1 MKLTHLNPDTLH
13 KNPAFSQGVSIEGT
27 AKLIYVGGQNGTD
40 ADGNLVG
47 SDLGTQTEQAL
58 KNVLEVLKAAGASQK
73 DVVKMTIY
81 VAKGQD
87 INAGFAA
94 SQKVWG
100 MHPTTISVLMVEA
113 PARPGALV
121 EIDAVAAV
129 GA

>member
-13 KNPAFSQGVSIEGT
+13 RNPAFSQGIAVEGT
-27 AKLIYVGGQNGTD
+27 ARTIYVGGQNGIG

-47 SDLGTQTEQAL
+47 SDLGAQTEQAL

-81 VAKGQD
+81 LAKDQD
-87 INAGFAA
+87 VNAGFAA

-100 MHPTTISVLMVEA
+100 MHPTTISVLMIER

-121 EIDAVAAV
+121 EIEVVAAV

>member
-27 AKLIYVGGQNGTD
+27 AKLIYVGGQNGTG

-73 DVVKMTIY
+73 DVVRMTIY

>member
-13 KNPAFSQGVSIEGT
+13 KNPAFSQGISVEGN
-27 AKLIYVGGQNGTD
+27 AKLIFVGGQNGAG

-47 SDLGTQTEQAL
+47 NDIGTQTEQAL

-100 MHPTTISVLMVEA
+100 MHPTTISVLAVD